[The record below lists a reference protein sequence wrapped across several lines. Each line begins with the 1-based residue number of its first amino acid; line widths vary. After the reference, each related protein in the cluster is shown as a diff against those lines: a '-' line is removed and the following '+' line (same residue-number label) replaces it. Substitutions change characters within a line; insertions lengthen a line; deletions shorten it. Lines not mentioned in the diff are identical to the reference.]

1 MDNNMNMQQNNMQ
14 QPMGQPMQQMYQQP
28 MGQPMYQ
35 QQMGQPMQQPMGQ
48 PMYQQPMGQP
58 MYNPMYQ
65 QPKKSNKGL
74 IIGIS
79 VGAFVLVA
87 AIVTIVLLLVL
98 GGNKDEIIGKWE
110 TAEGNA
116 FTFEKD
122 NKGTVSSGG
131 FSLPITWSRKG
142 DELTVT
148 MSAFGESEEMVF
160 TIVKLN
166 DKTLVLADEYGDEET
181 FTKKK

>member
-1 MDNNMNMQQNNMQ
+1 MDNNFNMQQ
-14 QPMGQPMQQMYQQP
+14 QPMGQPMQQP
-28 MGQPMYQ
+28 
-35 QQMGQPMQQPMGQ
+35 MGQPMQQPMGQ

-98 GGNKDEIIGKWE
+98 GGNKDKIIGKWE
-110 TAEGNA
+110 TAEGNS

>member
-1 MDNNMNMQQNNMQ
+1 MDNNFNMQQ
-14 QPMGQPMQQMYQQP
+14 QP
-28 MGQPMYQ
+28 
-35 QQMGQPMQQPMGQ
+35 MGQPMQQPMGQ
-48 PMYQQPMGQP
+48 PMGQPMQQPMGQPMGQPMQQPMGQP

>member
-1 MDNNMNMQQNNMQ
+1 MDNNFNMQQ
-14 QPMGQPMQQMYQQP
+14 QPMQQP
-28 MGQPMYQ
+28 
-35 QQMGQPMQQPMGQ
+35 MGQPMQQPMGQ
-48 PMYQQPMGQP
+48 PMGQPMQQPMGQP

-98 GGNKDEIIGKWE
+98 GGNKDKIIGKWE

>member
-1 MDNNMNMQQNNMQ
+1 MDNNFNMQQ
-14 QPMGQPMQQMYQQP
+14 QPMQQP
-28 MGQPMYQ
+28 
-35 QQMGQPMQQPMGQ
+35 MGQPMQQPMGQ
-48 PMYQQPMGQP
+48 PMGQPMQQPMGQPMGQPMQQPMGQP

-98 GGNKDEIIGKWE
+98 GGNKDKIIGKWE
-110 TAEGNA
+110 TAEGNS

>member
-1 MDNNMNMQQNNMQ
+1 MDNNFNMQQ
-14 QPMGQPMQQMYQQP
+14 QP
-28 MGQPMYQ
+28 
-35 QQMGQPMQQPMGQ
+35 MGQPMQQPMGQ
-48 PMYQQPMGQP
+48 PMQQPMGQPMGQPMQQPMGQP

-98 GGNKDEIIGKWE
+98 GGNKDKIIGKWE
-110 TAEGNA
+110 TAEGNS

>member
-1 MDNNMNMQQNNMQ
+1 MDNNFNMQQ
-14 QPMGQPMQQMYQQP
+14 QPMQQP
-28 MGQPMYQ
+28 
-35 QQMGQPMQQPMGQ
+35 MGQPMQQPMGQ
-48 PMYQQPMGQP
+48 PMQQPMGQPMQQPMGQP

-98 GGNKDEIIGKWE
+98 GGNKDQLIGKWE

>member
-1 MDNNMNMQQNNMQ
+1 MDNNFNMQQQPMQ
-14 QPMGQPMQQMYQQP
+14 QPMGQP
-28 MGQPMYQ
+28 
-35 QQMGQPMQQPMGQ
+35 MGQPMQQPMGQ
-48 PMYQQPMGQP
+48 PMQQPMGQP

>member
-1 MDNNMNMQQNNMQ
+1 MDNNFNMQQ
-14 QPMGQPMQQMYQQP
+14 QPMGQPMQ
-28 MGQPMYQ
+28 
-35 QQMGQPMQQPMGQ
+35 QPMQQPMGQ

>member
-1 MDNNMNMQQNNMQ
+1 MDNNFNMQQQPMGQPMQ
-14 QPMGQPMQQMYQQP
+14 QPMGQPMQQP
-28 MGQPMYQ
+28 MGQPMQ
-35 QQMGQPMQQPMGQ
+35 QPMGQPMQQPMGQ
-48 PMYQQPMGQP
+48 PMYQQPMGQQP

-181 FTKKK
+181 FTKK

>member
-1 MDNNMNMQQNNMQ
+1 MDNNFNMQQ
-14 QPMGQPMQQMYQQP
+14 QPMQQP
-28 MGQPMYQ
+28 
-35 QQMGQPMQQPMGQ
+35 MGQPMQQPMGQ
-48 PMYQQPMGQP
+48 PMGQPMQQPMGQP

-98 GGNKDEIIGKWE
+98 GGNKDKIIGKWE
-110 TAEGNA
+110 TAEGNS

>member
-1 MDNNMNMQQNNMQ
+1 MDNNFNMQQ
-14 QPMGQPMQQMYQQP
+14 QPMGQPMQQP
-28 MGQPMYQ
+28 
-35 QQMGQPMQQPMGQ
+35 MGQPMQQPMGQ

-98 GGNKDEIIGKWE
+98 GGNKDKIIGKWE
-110 TAEGNA
+110 TAEGNS

-181 FTKKK
+181 FTKKSK

>member
-1 MDNNMNMQQNNMQ
+1 MDNNFNMQQ
-14 QPMGQPMQQMYQQP
+14 QPMEQPMQQP
-28 MGQPMYQ
+28 
-35 QQMGQPMQQPMGQ
+35 MGQPMQQPMGQ
-48 PMYQQPMGQP
+48 PMQQPMQQPMGQPMYQQP

>member
-1 MDNNMNMQQNNMQ
+1 MDNNFNMQQ
-14 QPMGQPMQQMYQQP
+14 QPMQQP
-28 MGQPMYQ
+28 
-35 QQMGQPMQQPMGQ
+35 MGQPMQQPMGQ
-48 PMYQQPMGQP
+48 PMGQPMQQPMGQPMGQPMQQPMGQP

>member
-1 MDNNMNMQQNNMQ
+1 MDNNFNMQQ
-14 QPMGQPMQQMYQQP
+14 QPMGQPMQQP
-28 MGQPMYQ
+28 
-35 QQMGQPMQQPMGQ
+35 MGQPMQQPMGQ

>member
-1 MDNNMNMQQNNMQ
+1 MDNNFNMQQ
-14 QPMGQPMQQMYQQP
+14 
-28 MGQPMYQ
+28 
-35 QQMGQPMQQPMGQ
+35 QPMQQPMGQ
-48 PMYQQPMGQP
+48 PMGQPMQQPMGQPMGQP

>member
-1 MDNNMNMQQNNMQ
+1 MDNNFNMQQQPMQ
-14 QPMGQPMQQMYQQP
+14 QPMGQPMQQP
-28 MGQPMYQ
+28 
-35 QQMGQPMQQPMGQ
+35 MGQPMQQPMGQ

-166 DKTLVLADEYGDEET
+166 DKTLVLADEYGEEET